1 MSDVFAPFAR
11 WSDRSN
17 RIDEDSP
24 ERSFMKLS
32 SGLGR
37 KHLLWFRD
45 VADLTS
51 AAMSLY
57 VGLER
62 RPPESGDNL
71 IERLD

>member
-17 RIDEDSP
+17 RINEDSP

-37 KHLLWFRD
+37 KHLLWFRN
-45 VADLTS
+45 VANLTS
-51 AAMSLY
+51 AAMGLN
-57 VGLER
+57 VGRER
-62 RPPESGDNL
+62 WPPKTGGNL
-71 IERLD
+71 IESLD